1 MARGHDRAPGT
12 QGGGTGAPPERG
24 IPDGLLLGL
33 MGFLLGVTV
42 LCWTAAGLAGLLAH
56 GAWPQGVTFVRTPAA
71 MRALVS
77 EPGDLA
83 AAWPG
88 AQAEA
93 LPGPGLFWGILIGQA
108 MVLTVL
114 GFFAAGAVARRRALR
129 AARRAARQA
138 APYKDAPPAP
148 HGTAAAPVPATT
160 GPEGGRALAGAPD
173 AREATPAAPLGEPAP
188 APPQE
193 PVQAPSA
200 VRARPVP
207 EAFSG
212 PPAGVEYGALHT
224 VRAADALRAAPGAA
238 LVVTADPALWAETA
252 GARAKLGPVHVYDP
266 EQLTDAPVRLR
277 WSPQHGCDDRRTAAA
292 RAAAL
297 LAPVRSPARADAA
310 DHDAAETLLGC
321 WLHAAA
327 VAGEPFRQ
335 VHRWANASAGSSSE
349 AVRILR
355 THPKAASGA
364 AGELEATLI
373 AHPERRDAA
382 VRTVRSALSCLSQL
396 HVRNACTAPRTDS
409 AALESFAAEWGTL
422 YVVGETVEDPRRAPG
437 TMPLLTAL
445 TASVV
450 EHGRRMAAGS
460 SAGRLDPPLSLI
472 LHNVAAVA
480 PIPQLPDLL
489 VNGEPTGMPTLA
501 LLRSEAQAHAWW
513 PRLGEAGPTASRP
526 TP

>member
-1 MARGHDRAPGT
+1 M
-12 QGGGTGAPPERG
+12 
-24 IPDGLLLGL
+24 PDGLLLGL

-56 GAWPQGVTFVRTPAA
+56 GAWPRGVTFVRTPAA

-88 AQAEA
+88 AQAGA
-93 LPGPGLFWGILIGQA
+93 LPGPGLFWGILISQA

-138 APYKDAPPAP
+138 AQHKGAPPTP
-148 HGTAAAPVPATT
+148 HETAAAPLPGPAEPGTHAV
-160 GPEGGRALAGAPD
+160 GPPPRRA
-173 AREATPAAPLGEPAP
+173 AP

-193 PVQAPSA
+193 PVPAPA
-200 VRARPVP
+200 TVRAHPVP

-212 PPAGVEYGALHT
+212 PPVGVEYGTLHT

-266 EQLTDAPVRLR
+266 GQLTDAPVRLR
-277 WSPQHGCDDRRTAAA
+277 WSPHHGCDDRRTAAA

-310 DHDAAETLLGC
+310 AHDAAETLLGC

-335 VHRWANASAGSSSE
+335 VHRWASASAGSSSE

-396 HVRNACTAPRTDS
+396 HVRNACTAPRTDA

-489 VNGEPTGMPTLA
+489 ANGEPTGMPTLA
-501 LLRSEAQAHAWW
+501 LLRSEAQARAWW
-513 PRLGEAGPTASRP
+513 PRLGEAEPPARP

>member
-1 MARGHDRAPGT
+1 MARGHDRAPGAPGT
-12 QGGGTGAPPERG
+12 RSGGGTGSPPERG

-33 MGFLLGVTV
+33 MGFLLSVTT

-56 GAWPQGVTFVRTPAA
+56 GAWPRGVAFTHTPAA
-71 MRALVS
+71 MRSLVS

-88 AQAEA
+88 AQAGT
-93 LPGPGLFWGILIGQA
+93 LPGPGLFWGVLTGQA

-114 GFFAAGAVARRRALR
+114 GFFAAGTVARRRALR
-129 AARRAARQA
+129 VARQAVRRAAPHEA
-138 APYKDAPPAP
+138 APPASP
-148 HGTAAAPVPATT
+148 HGTT
-160 GPEGGRALAGAPD
+160 
-173 AREATPAAPLGEPAP
+173 AAPLPAVADPAP
-188 APPQE
+188 TD
-193 PVQAPSA
+193 PVPMSQHGPVRQVPGA

-212 PPAGVEYGALHT
+212 PPVGVEYGAPHT

-238 LVVTADPALWAETA
+238 LVVTADPALWAGTA

-266 EQLTDAPVRLR
+266 GQLTDAPVRLR
-277 WSPQHGCDDRRTAAA
+277 WSPHHGCEDRRTAAA

-297 LAPVRSPARADAA
+297 LVPVRSPARADAA
-310 DHDAAETLLGC
+310 VHDAAETVLGC

-327 VAGEPFRQ
+327 VASEPFRQ
-335 VHRWANASAGSSSE
+335 VHRWAGASAGSSAE

-382 VRTVRSALSCLSQL
+382 IGIVRSALSCLSQL

-409 AALESFAAEWGTL
+409 AALESFAAERGTL

-472 LHNVAAVA
+472 FHNAAAVA

-489 VNGEPTGMPTLA
+489 ANGEPTGMPTLA
-501 LLRSEAQAHAWW
+501 LLRSEARAHAWW
-513 PRLGEAGPTASRP
+513 PRLGEAEPPARP
-526 TP
+526 VP

>member
-1 MARGHDRAPGT
+1 MARSHGGARGA

-33 MGFLLGVTV
+33 IGFLLGVTT

-56 GAWPQGVTFVRTPAA
+56 GAWPRGVAFVRTPAA
-71 MRALVS
+71 MRSLVS

-88 AQAEA
+88 AQAET

-114 GFFAAGAVARRRALR
+114 GFLTAGAVARRRALR

-138 APYKDAPPAP
+138 APHKGAPPAP
-148 HGTAAAPVPATT
+148 HETAAAPLPAH
-160 GPEGGRALAGAPD
+160 GGTEDHGAAPP
-173 AREATPAAPLGEPAP
+173 EATALT
-188 APPQE
+188 PPQE
-193 PVQAPSA
+193 PVQAPAA
-200 VRARPVP
+200 VRAHPVP

-212 PPAGVEYGALHT
+212 PPAGAEYGALHT
-224 VRAADALRAAPGAA
+224 HRAADALRAAPGAA

-266 EQLTDAPVRLR
+266 AQLTDAPVRLR
-277 WSPQHGCDDRRTAAA
+277 WSPHHGCDDRRTAAA

-310 DHDAAETLLGC
+310 AHDAAETLLGC

-335 VHRWANASAGSSSE
+335 VHRWANAAAGSSSE

-382 VRTVRSALSCLSQL
+382 LHIVRSALACLSQL

-489 VNGEPTGMPTLA
+489 VNGEPMGMPTLA
-501 LLRSEAQAHAWW
+501 LLRSEAQARVWW
-513 PRLGEAGPTASRP
+513 PQLGETGPPAPRP

>member
-1 MARGHDRAPGT
+1 MARGHAGAPGR
-12 QGGGTGAPPERG
+12 QGGGTGTPPERG
-24 IPDGLLLGL
+24 VPDGLLLGL
-33 MGFLLGVTV
+33 MGFLLGVTL

-56 GAWPQGVTFVRTPAA
+56 GAWPQGVAFVHTPAA

-88 AQAEA
+88 AQADA

-114 GFFAAGAVARRRALR
+114 GFFAIGAVARRRALR
-129 AARRAARQA
+129 AARRAAREA
-138 APYKDAPPAP
+138 APHKGAPPAP
-148 HGTAAAPVPATT
+148 HETAAAP
-160 GPEGGRALAGAPD
+160 L
-173 AREATPAAPLGEPAP
+173 PAP
-188 APPQE
+188 AGPGAHETGLSEAAAPASPRE
-193 PVQAPSA
+193 PVQDPAA

-212 PPAGVEYGALHT
+212 PPVGVEYGAVHT

-266 EQLTDAPVRLR
+266 GQLTDAPVRLR
-277 WSPQHGCDDRRTAAA
+277 WSPHHGCDDRRSAAA
-292 RAAAL
+292 RASAL
-297 LAPVRSPARADAA
+297 LAPVRSPARVDAA
-310 DHDAAETLLGC
+310 AHDAAETLLGC

-373 AHPERRDAA
+373 AHPERREAA

-396 HVRNACTAPRTDS
+396 HVRNTCTAPRADS

-480 PIPQLPDLL
+480 PVPQLPDLL
-489 VNGEPTGMPTLA
+489 ANGESVGMPTLA
-501 LLRSEAQAHAWW
+501 LLRSEAQAHSWW
-513 PRLGEAGPTASRP
+513 PRLGEAEPPARP
-526 TP
+526 MP

>member
-1 MARGHDRAPGT
+1 M
-12 QGGGTGAPPERG
+12 
-24 IPDGLLLGL
+24 PDGLLLGL
-33 MGFLLGVTV
+33 MGLLLGVTV

-56 GAWPQGVTFVRTPAA
+56 GAWPQGVTFTRTPAA

-88 AQAEA
+88 AQAET
-93 LPGPGLFWGILIGQA
+93 LPGPGLFWGILISQA

-129 AARRAARQA
+129 AARRAARQT
-138 APYKDAPPAP
+138 APYKDTPPAP
-148 HGTAAAPVPATT
+148 HGTAATPLTSPAA
-160 GPEGGRALAGAPD
+160 PEGGRALAGASD
-173 AREATPAAPLGEPAP
+173 AQEAAPPEEVAP
-188 APPQE
+188 APPRE
-193 PVQAPSA
+193 LVQAPSA

-266 EQLTDAPVRLR
+266 GQLTDAPVRLR
-277 WSPQHGCDDRRTAAA
+277 WSPHHGCDDRRTAAG

-310 DHDAAETLLGC
+310 VHDAAETLLGC

-335 VHRWANASAGSSSE
+335 VHRWANAPEGSSSE

-396 HVRNACTAPRTDS
+396 HIRNACTAPRTDS

-472 LHNVAAVA
+472 LHNAAAVA
-480 PIPQLPDLL
+480 PVPQLPDLL

-513 PRLGEAGPTASRP
+513 PQLGEAEPPARP
-526 TP
+526 KP

>member
-1 MARGHDRAPGT
+1 MARGHGRAPGT
-12 QGGGTGAPPERG
+12 QGSGTGAPPERG
-24 IPDGLLLGL
+24 VPDGLLLGL

-56 GAWPQGVTFVRTPAA
+56 GAWPRGVTFVRTPAA

-83 AAWPG
+83 AAWPA
-88 AQAEA
+88 AQAGT
-93 LPGPGLFWGILIGQA
+93 LPGPGLFWGILISQA

-129 AARRAARQA
+129 AARRAARRA
-138 APYKDAPPAP
+138 AQHKGTPPAP
-148 HGTAAAPVPATT
+148 HETVAPPLPAPAEPGTHAVGPPSRGAT
-160 GPEGGRALAGAPD
+160 
-173 AREATPAAPLGEPAP
+173 P

-193 PVQAPSA
+193 PVPAPAA
-200 VRARPVP
+200 VRAHPVP

-212 PPAGVEYGALHT
+212 PPVGVEYGTLHT

-266 EQLTDAPVRLR
+266 GQLTDAPVRLR
-277 WSPQHGCDDRRTAAA
+277 WSPHHGCDDRRTAAA

-297 LAPVRSPARADAA
+297 LTPVRSPARADAA
-310 DHDAAETLLGC
+310 AHDAAETLLGC

-422 YVVGETVEDPRRAPG
+422 YVVGEAVEDPRRAPG

-472 LHNVAAVA
+472 LHNLAAVA

-489 VNGEPTGMPTLA
+489 ANGEPTGMPTLA

-513 PRLGEAGPTASRP
+513 PRLGEAEPPARP
-526 TP
+526 LP